1 MNLNRVAKLGLSPL
15 RINFTDQTRQG
26 RKSTLLLRLAP
37 TPAHRT
43 SVNKTVDGYSTGHI
57 KAISKQL

>member
-15 RINFTDQTRQG
+15 RINFTYQTRQG
-26 RKSTLLLRLAP
+26 RKSTPLSRLVP

>member
-1 MNLNRVAKLGLSPL
+1 MNLNRVAKLGLSLL
-15 RINFTDQTRQG
+15 RINFTYQTRQG
-26 RKSTLLLRLAP
+26 RKSTPLSRLAP

>member
-26 RKSTLLLRLAP
+26 RKSTPLLRLAP

-43 SVNKTVDGYSTGHI
+43 SVNKTVDG
-57 KAISKQL
+57 

>member
-15 RINFTDQTRQG
+15 RINFTYQTRQG
-26 RKSTLLLRLAP
+26 RKSTPLSRLAP
-37 TPAHRT
+37 TPANRT

>member
-1 MNLNRVAKLGLSPL
+1 MNLNRVATLGLSPR

-26 RKSTLLLRLAP
+26 RKSTPLFP

>member
-1 MNLNRVAKLGLSPL
+1 MNLNRVARLV
-15 RINFTDQTRQG
+15 NFTYQTRQG
-26 RKSTLLLRLAP
+26 RKSTPLSRLAP
-37 TPAHRT
+37 TPANRT